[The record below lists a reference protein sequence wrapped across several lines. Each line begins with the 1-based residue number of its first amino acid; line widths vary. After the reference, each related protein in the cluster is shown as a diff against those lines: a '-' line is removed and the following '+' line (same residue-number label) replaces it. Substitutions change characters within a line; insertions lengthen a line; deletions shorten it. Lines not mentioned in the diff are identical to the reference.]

1 MVIYGADG
9 KEQTVYQSK
18 IVSTRGSFSPDGKFI
33 AMDVLDEA
41 AKNTDVWIHDI
52 QRNSDLRLTFDKAA
66 EVVPVWSPDAGKIY
80 YSSNRSGVFSIY
92 QKNSNGTGD
101 EQLVDKPS
109 NPAYAT
115 DISSD
120 GIKIMLSVNTG
131 GLQKWDLGY
140 YDLTEQK
147 YVPLLS
153 SEFNEWVGSFS
164 PDGKWFAYQSDE
176 TGKYEVYIRPTN
188 GSQSKWQA
196 STNGGQGPTW
206 AKSGKEIVYHTTN
219 QSLMSVAVTITGSQV
234 KVGQSRLLFKLDGGF
249 QTTII
254 HKSNDGTKILV
265 RRTKNT
271 QSLRTA
277 GIIMNWQKLLEL
289 K

>member
-1 MVIYGADG
+1 
-9 KEQTVYQSK
+9 
-18 IVSTRGSFSPDGKFI
+18 
-33 AMDVLDEA
+33 MDVLDEA

-101 EQLVDKPS
+101 EQLVYKAS
-109 NPAYAT
+109 SPAYAT
-115 DISSD
+115 DMSSD
-120 GIKIMLSVNTG
+120 GTKLMLSVNTG

-196 STNGGQGPTW
+196 STNGGMGPTW
-206 AKSGKEIVYHTTN
+206 LKSGKEIVYHTTN

-234 KVGQSRLLFKLDGGF
+234 SVGQSRLLFKLDGGF

-254 HKSNDGTKILV
+254 HKSDDGTKILV

-277 GIIMNWQKLLEL
+277 GIIMNWQKLVEL